1 MRTLDRVT
9 CEYPLP
15 DPQDQDREFVTG
27 DFGGFGSDRFVI
39 TRDGRLFRQAP
50 VRPREHAPVRDVE
63 WPIDGDIRI
72 FEEEERVVE
81 APAEYAVRLGR
92 LRPGCPTPAHQPPTA
107 RTSRPH

>member
-15 DPQDQDREFVTG
+15 DPHDQDREFVTG

-50 VRPREHAPVRDVE
+50 VRPR
-63 WPIDGDIRI
+63 
-72 FEEEERVVE
+72 
-81 APAEYAVRLGR
+81 
-92 LRPGCPTPAHQPPTA
+92 
-107 RTSRPH
+107 